1 MLGWMVGPRASGV
14 ERWPCWEAQYDLALN
29 YVGAVFR
36 IVPLSTVGRKFV
48 RSIFDLGLEDDQGPN
63 FLPLRNVEGVLR
75 LARKGGL
82 ILDVSWD

>member
-1 MLGWMVGPRASGV
+1 M
-14 ERWPCWEAQYDLALN
+14 
-29 YVGAVFR
+29 
-36 IVPLSTVGRKFV
+36 